1 MTPFLFA
8 KNSPPNIEK
17 GGESMKGYYVR
28 YSYRGWMP
36 CWGRW
41 VEFSTE
47 ADYEEAYK
55 EHHAS

>member
-1 MTPFLFA
+1 
-8 KNSPPNIEK
+8 
-17 GGESMKGYYVR
+17 MKGYYVR

-47 ADYEEAYK
+47 ADYEETYK